1 MMHLDVRMFFLGVG
15 APDGGTPKRW
25 IKISHSLWRKN
36 PVKRPVNLRK
46 LSQISEKRPMFFPPI
61 FFRACTQKKK
71 TLQIFVGTYFW
82 RCNNHPLCSSGSS
95 STSSMVI
102 NALSSASAWALS
114 SKSFRMYSSL
124 VIPIMSKKCSS
135 GSSWSQEKAS
145 VERWGGNWMT
155 WWPSKQEN
163 VGRLSVLFVVQILP
177 EEEAYTDWRY
187 FEPQKQIT
195 TSPIKIDQ
203 LHDKE
208 QGEKNAYLQCPIQC
222 LKTPACL
229 LKDRC
234 LRQAMVSFF
243 CKTIFPPS
251 TLLRAKP
258 SAASS
263 FRCLELPSK
272 LIFLRVLEGNAQDSM
287 SCQLRPQPIGFWELE
302 SDPVFTIQPKNLSLK
317 DLHWLQDSLERP
329 PLASRLTNSKPTVHQ

>member
-1 MMHLDVRMFFLGVG
+1 M
-15 APDGGTPKRW
+15 
-25 IKISHSLWRKN
+25 
-36 PVKRPVNLRK
+36 
-46 LSQISEKRPMFFPPI
+46 
-61 FFRACTQKKK
+61 
-71 TLQIFVGTYFW
+71 GTYFW

-177 EEEAYTDWRY
+177 EEETYTDWRY

-195 TSPIKIDQ
+195 TSPIKMDQ

-208 QGEKNAYLQCPIQC
+208 RRRKKRLLAMSYPMSKNTRLLAEGPLPSPSHGFFLLQND
-222 LKTPACL
+222 LSTLNAAA
-229 LKDRC
+229 
-234 LRQAMVSFF
+234 RQALCSQQFSLFGAPEQADFLASPGRKCTGLNVMPI
-243 CKTIFPPS
+243 T
-251 TLLRAKP
+251 
-258 SAASS
+258 AAAHWFLGIGKWSS
-263 FRCLELPSK
+263 FHHS
-272 LIFLRVLEGNAQDSM
+272 
-287 SCQLRPQPIGFWELE
+287 
-302 SDPVFTIQPKNLSLK
+302 T
-317 DLHWLQDSLERP
+317 
-329 PLASRLTNSKPTVHQ
+329 